1 MRMSQKKTTLTDQ
14 LRQFIDTAEVSRYR
28 LALQTG
34 MSQAVLS
41 RFMSG
46 KGGMSM
52 EKLDVLAEALDLEF
66 TKRSKPAAKSRKGK

>member
-1 MRMSQKKTTLTDQ
+1 MSQKKTSLTDQ
-14 LRQFIDTAEVSRYR
+14 LRQFIDAAEASRYR
-28 LALQTG
+28 LAIQTG

-52 EKLDVLAEALDLEF
+52 EKLDILADVLDLEI